1 MRRAQIFI
9 SEGEK
14 FPEHLYNAL
23 SWCRTN
29 MDRENQ
35 EWCHEN
41 IEPAYSDWYTIL
53 THRNE
58 IQRLEDMRTNYM
70 EWITEQIETAKNDFS
85 KANQNLVEYETIL
98 ARFEDV

>member
-1 MRRAQIFI
+1 
-9 SEGEK
+9 
-14 FPEHLYNAL
+14 
-23 SWCRTN
+23 

-58 IQRLEDMRTNYM
+58 IQRLEDLGTNYM
-70 EWITEQIETAKNDFS
+70 VWITQQIEEAK
-85 KANQNLVEYETIL
+85 
-98 ARFEDV
+98 